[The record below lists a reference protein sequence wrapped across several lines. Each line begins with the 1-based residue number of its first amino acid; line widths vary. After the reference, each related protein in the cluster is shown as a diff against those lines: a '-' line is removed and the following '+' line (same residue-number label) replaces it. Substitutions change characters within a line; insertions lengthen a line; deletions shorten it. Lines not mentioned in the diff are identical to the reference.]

1 MDFMTARRTALG
13 LTTLAMLAGLV
24 AVPPA
29 AQAADPPA
37 ITVASPAAGDV
48 VSSPVTITGTA
59 HTFESSVYFRIR
71 DQRGAEVSSGYAMA
85 GAQGYSVTLPYLI
98 VGDQPGTVEVFEYSA
113 KGDDPV
119 PAELSKVIVPVQ
131 LTARTQD
138 RIAVFAP
145 TAGQRVFSPVRLT
158 GKARVFEGT
167 VHYRIRDQRG
177 TEIATGRTT
186 AVNDGDEQDIFRGT
200 FTVDVPFKVRT
211 RQPGT
216 IELYEA
222 NMSDEGPRELSLVK
236 VPVSLSR

>member
-1 MDFMTARRTALG
+1 
-13 LTTLAMLAGLV
+13 MLAGLV
-24 AVPPA
+24 TVPPA
-29 AQAADPPA
+29 AQAAGPPA

-71 DQRGAEVSSGYAMA
+71 DQRGVEVATGYAMA
-85 GAQGYSVTLPYLI
+85 GAEGYSVTLPYLI
-98 VGDQPGTVEVFEYSA
+98 VGDQPGTIEVFEYSA

-119 PAELSKVIVPVQ
+119 PTELNKVIVPVQ

-145 TAGQRVFSPVRLT
+145 SPGQLVFSPVRIT

-167 VHYRIRDQRG
+167 VFYRIRDQRG

-186 AVNDGDEQDIFRGT
+186 AVNDGDEHDAFRGS
-200 FTVDVPFKVRT
+200 FTVDVPFRVRAL
-211 RQPGT
+211 QPGT

-222 NMSDEGPRELSLVK
+222 NMSDDGPRELSLVT
-236 VPVSLSR
+236 VPVRLYR